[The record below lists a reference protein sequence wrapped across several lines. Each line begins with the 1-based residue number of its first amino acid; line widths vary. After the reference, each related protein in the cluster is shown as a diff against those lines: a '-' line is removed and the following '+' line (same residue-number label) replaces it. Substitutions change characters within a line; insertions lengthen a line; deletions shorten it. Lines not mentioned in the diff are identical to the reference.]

1 MQLTPRQLHIVEIVK
16 RIGPIAAEELASQLH
31 LSRAAIRSDLSI
43 LTMSGYLEA
52 RPRVGYTYL
61 GKQQTND
68 RLNHLRSLRVKDV
81 QSVPVVIKEDKP
93 LYDAIVTTFLEDRGT
108 LFVVDMRG
116 HLTGAVSR
124 SDLLR
129 SAIGQM
135 DLNKVPVGVI
145 MTRVSNLITLNP
157 EDTVFYAARKLR
169 LHGLTALPV
178 TRELIIEGITKV
190 EVTGVISLGIVS
202 GLLAELAESH

>member
-1 MQLTPRQLHIVEIVK
+1 MQITPRQQHIVEIVK
-16 RIGPIAAEELASQLH
+16 RSGPVSAEELALQLN

-61 GKQQTND
+61 GQEQTTSKLD
-68 RLNHLRSLRVKDV
+68 RLRSLKVKDV
-81 QSVPVVIKEDKP
+81 QSVPVVIKEEKP
-93 LYDAIVTTFLEDRGT
+93 LYDAIVTTFLEDAGT
-108 LFVVDMRG
+108 LFVVDARG

-129 SAIGQM
+129 SSIGQM
-135 DLNKVPVGVI
+135 DLEKVPIGVI
-145 MTRVSNLITLNP
+145 MTRVSNMVTLSS
-157 EDTVFYAARKLR
+157 EDSIFYAARKLR
-169 LHGLTALPV
+169 LHGLSALPV
-178 TRELIIEGITKV
+178 TREIMVDGVTKI
-190 EVTGVISLGIVS
+190 EVTGVISLGTIS

>member
-16 RIGPIAAEELASQLH
+16 RTGPIAAEELASQLH

-43 LTMSGYLEA
+43 LAMSGYLEA

-61 GKQQTND
+61 GQQTND
-68 RLNHLRSLRVKDV
+68 RLNHLRSLKVRDV

-108 LFVVDMRG
+108 LFVVDARG

-135 DLNKVPVGVI
+135 DLGKVPVGVI
-145 MTRVSNLITLNP
+145 MTRVSNLITLSP
-157 EDTVFYAARKLR
+157 EESVFSAAHKLR

-178 TRELIIEGITKV
+178 TRELIIEGTTKI

>member
-16 RIGPIAAEELASQLH
+16 RTGPISAEELAAQLH

-43 LTMSGYLEA
+43 LAMSGYLEA
-52 RPRVGYTYL
+52 RPRVGYTYI
-61 GKQQTND
+61 GQEQTDD
-68 RLNHLRSLRVKDV
+68 RLNHLRSLKVKDV

-108 LFVVDMRG
+108 LFVVDTRG

-145 MTRVSNLITLNP
+145 MTRVSNLITLSP
-157 EDTVFYAARKLR
+157 DDTVFSAARKLR
-169 LHGLTALPV
+169 VHGLTALPV
-178 TRELIIEGITKV
+178 TRELLVEGVTKV

-202 GLLAELAESH
+202 GVLAELAESH

>member
-1 MQLTPRQLHIVEIVK
+1 
-16 RIGPIAAEELASQLH
+16 
-31 LSRAAIRSDLSI
+31 
-43 LTMSGYLEA
+43 
-52 RPRVGYTYL
+52 
-61 GKQQTND
+61 
-68 RLNHLRSLRVKDV
+68 
-81 QSVPVVIKEDKP
+81 
-93 LYDAIVTTFLEDRGT
+93 
-108 LFVVDMRG
+108 
-116 HLTGAVSR
+116 
-124 SDLLR
+124 
-129 SAIGQM
+129 
-135 DLNKVPVGVI
+135 